1 MKKFCCIILILFLAY
16 NLFCV
21 FYYIPDF
28 KSVLYHF
35 MVAVGALSGLVIF
48 LLEDIIKDL
57 VELNN
62 YHNELIGKYI
72 ELVTLQDE
80 RKELYE
86 QEIEELKNKLKENNI
101 EL

>member
-1 MKKFCCIILILFLAY
+1 MKKFCYVISILSLAY

-21 FYYIPDF
+21 FYFIPDLS
-28 KSVLYHF
+28 SVLFHL
-35 MVAVGALSGLVIF
+35 MGAFCASVWF
-48 LLEDIIKDL
+48 YSFHLEDIIKDL
-57 VELNN
+57 EELNN

-72 ELVTLQDE
+72 KLVTLQDE